1 LQLYRINPAGIES
14 TSRSGI
20 DMTKAQFLS
29 GLCSDYLKSLSYY
42 IPALLII
49 CTSWFENIT
58 AQSISIQGIVVDQA
72 DSQPL
77 IGANLVL
84 EDSDYD
90 DIIYGTA
97 TGRNGYYGISIPHEG
112 RYILRVSHIG
122 YITHTDTLD
131 LAAGSRQT
139 INIELLQDDEEL
151 DELHIAPASGTIMR
165 AGGEQRIRTIDI
177 ARIPTPAGS
186 GDLASYLQAL
196 PGVVSTGDRGGQ
208 LYIRGGTAS
217 QNMTLIDGSMIY
229 QPFHIVNFYSAF
241 PENLIS
247 GVDFYAGGFGSR
259 YSNRISSVIDVQSRD
274 GDRYRHR
281 ASGSLSPFLGEL
293 YLEGPIVSGTSSWI
307 LSGRRSMIEETSPW
321 FMNEEQPLSFNSQFF
336 KFSHI
341 SPENSVCSVTIMR
354 TADQGRMDFE
364 SNDVFRW
371 NNFVLGGRCMML
383 PQQAASLFELNLGV
397 SHMSNAAGDRQNPE
411 LYSAI
416 TRLNMDLNLTRYLN
430 NIRLEYGGF
439 AHLKWYNYDLQE
451 LFQVPREETE
461 LVLGSGVYLEA
472 TFPIGERMRLRSG
485 GVFTYYMDQYDPS
498 FEPRFRFTWNPF
510 GRDSEEFSASAGI
523 YRQALV
529 GLSDIRD
536 VSSVFV
542 AWMMSPE
549 GGAKMEARHMMA
561 GWRQSLGGGFQL
573 ALEGYYKQLRN
584 LPITTWSTLA
594 RFNTD
599 LSMADGYIYGSD
611 VRLEYNR
618 GIFYGFAG
626 YGYNWTKY
634 ETTQD
639 HFTIWFDE
647 PVQKFHPPHDRRH
660 QFNSMASV
668 TLGQYR
674 TSIRWQLG
682 TGLPFTQPMGFDE
695 YIRFDDGL
703 PNIRRFYGSPR
714 MIMEKPYQGRL
725 PTYHR
730 LDVSFE
736 RSFQFSFAEISLQAG
751 AINFYDQSNM
761 FYYDIYTQRQIDQL
775 SFAPYFSVKM
785 ETR

>member
-1 LQLYRINPAGIES
+1 
-14 TSRSGI
+14 
-20 DMTKAQFLS
+20 MKFLTVNLPVILIFS
-29 GLCSDYLKSLSYY
+29 ISLND
-42 IPALLII
+42 AL
-49 CTSWFENIT
+49 FG
-58 AQSISIQGIVVDQA
+58 QSISIQGMVVDQEDA
-72 DSQPL
+72 RPL
-77 IGANLVL
+77 IGANLIL
-84 EDSDYD
+84 QHADEED
-90 DIIYGTA
+90 ITYGTA
-97 TGRNGYYGISIPHEG
+97 TGRNGYFGITIPVDG
-112 RYILRVSHIG
+112 RYVLSISHIG
-122 YITHTDTLD
+122 YITHTDTLNLD
-131 LAAGSRQT
+131 PGTRHTL
-139 INIELLQDDEEL
+139 NFELIQDDEIL

-165 AGGEQRIRTIDI
+165 ARGEQRIRTIDI
-177 ARIPTPAGS
+177 ARVPTPAGS

-208 LYIRGGTAS
+208 LYIRGGTSS
-217 QNMTLIDGSMIY
+217 QNMTLIDGSVIY

-281 ASGSLSPFLGEL
+281 ASGSVSPFLGEL
-293 YLEGPIVSGTSSWI
+293 YLEGPIVSGSSSWI
-307 LSGRRSMIEETSPW
+307 LSGRKSLIEETSPW
-321 FMNEEQPLSFNSQFF
+321 FMNEQQPLSFNSQFF

-341 SPENSVCSVTIMR
+341 SQENSVCSVTIMR

-364 SNDVFRW
+364 SDDLFRW

-383 PQQAASLFELNLGV
+383 PEQAASLFELNLGV
-397 SHMSNAAGDRQNPE
+397 SHMSNAAGDRRNPE
-411 LYSAI
+411 LYSDI
-416 TRLNMDLNLTRYLN
+416 TRLNMELNLTRYIQ
-430 NIRLEYGGF
+430 NIRFEYGGF

-451 LFQVPREETE
+451 LFQIPRDETE
-461 LVLGSGVYLEA
+461 LVLGSGIYMEA

-485 GVFTYYMDQYDPS
+485 AAFTYYMDQYDPS

-510 GRDSEEFSASAGI
+510 GRESEEFSVSAGI
-523 YRQALV
+523 YRQALA

-542 AWMMSPE
+542 AWMMSPA
-549 GGAKMEARHMMA
+549 GGAQMEARHYMA
-561 GWRQSLGGGFQL
+561 GWRQALGGGFQV
-573 ALEGYYKQLRN
+573 AFEAYYKQLRN

-599 LSMADGYIYGSD
+599 LSMADGTIYGSD
-611 VRLEYNR
+611 IRLEYNR

-634 ETTQD
+634 ETTQE

-647 PVQKFHPPHDRRH
+647 PVQRFHPPHDRRH
-660 QFNSMASV
+660 QFNTMASI
-668 TLGQYR
+668 TLGPYK
-674 TSIRWQLG
+674 TNVRWQLG

-703 PNIRRFYGSPR
+703 PNIRRFYGNPR

-730 LDVSFE
+730 LDVSLE
-736 RSFQFSFAEISLQAG
+736 RSIHFSFADISIQAG